1 MRVDVRRE
9 HAQVQLSPPT
19 RKAPKALKPQNAP
32 NGLATRHERG
42 RAAEQAVSDYLH
54 VRGFRVTA
62 RNRRLGPL
70 EIDIIAEKGPLLCI
84 VEVRT
89 RAASSYDTG
98 LSSISAEKRRN
109 LLRAAQRLW
118 RNELR
123 TRHEI
128 QRVRIDV
135 AAVTM
140 DDQGVNITYVEG
152 AIVG

>member
-1 MRVDVRRE
+1 MGD
-9 HAQVQLSPPT
+9 
-19 RKAPKALKPQNAP
+19 K
-32 NGLATRHERG
+32 RHERG
-42 RAAEQAVSDYLH
+42 RAAEQAVCDYLA

-70 EIDIIAEKGPLLCI
+70 EIDIIAEKGPLLVV

-98 LSSISAEKRRN
+98 LSSIRAEKRRN
-109 LLRAAQRLW
+109 LLRATRRLW
-118 RNELR
+118 SSELR
-123 TRHEI
+123 TRREI
-128 QRVRIDV
+128 ERVRIDV

-140 DDQGVNITYVEG
+140 NENGVTITYVEG

>member
-1 MRVDVRRE
+1 
-9 HAQVQLSPPT
+9 VQL
-19 RKAPKALKPQNAP
+19 
-32 NGLATRHERG
+32 RHERG

-70 EIDIIAEKGPLLCI
+70 EVDIIAEKGPLLVV

-89 RAASSYDTG
+89 RGASSYDTG

-109 LLRAAQRLW
+109 LLRATRRLW
-118 RNELR
+118 RSELR
-123 TRHEI
+123 TRREI
-128 QRVRIDV
+128 ERVRIDV

-140 DDQGVNITYVEG
+140 DEHGVNVTYVEG
-152 AIVG
+152 AIIG